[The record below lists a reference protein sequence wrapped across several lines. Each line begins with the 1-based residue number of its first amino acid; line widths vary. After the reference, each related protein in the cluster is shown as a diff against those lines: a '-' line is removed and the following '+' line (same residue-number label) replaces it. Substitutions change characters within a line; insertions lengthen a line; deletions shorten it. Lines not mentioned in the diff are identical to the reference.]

1 MNPIERMRQV
11 ADLLISQRR
20 YRESYTIYD
29 ELHRQMWSVFGT
41 VQSELALSSP
51 NSIWMHTPAGQSTRK
66 VYAEPAAS
74 VLCARMYGVSLSL
87 ALEEFIR
94 VIHGHLQCVACDPA
108 VSGEI
113 PSELALNEFLVLY
126 TLVLQPERQKKI
138 TPIFSIVTAI
148 VDRDHRFRRLRPN
161 AYRSTVEKQLLEQ
174 AHRCKGTEWRGL
186 NRLLADYLLNT
197 GQTKGDLY
205 ARILALAGP
214 FSSRFHSWHSH
225 SNRQDRHQRSDRYEN
240 SERRDRR
247 TGGSRTFD
255 ATEATDDEKRQ
266 YYGSLFGLSGK
277 VTKSQIRSRYI
288 ESVALYH
295 PDKVQHLGPELK
307 QLAEEKTKEINAAY
321 DWLSAKYEI

>member
-41 VQSELALSSP
+41 VQSELAFSSP
-51 NSIWMHTPAGQSTRK
+51 NSTWMHTPAGQSTRK

-108 VSGEI
+108 VSGET
-113 PSELALNEFLVLY
+113 PSELVLNEFLVLY

-138 TPIFSIVTAI
+138 TPIFAIVTAI

-225 SNRQDRHQRSDRYEN
+225 SNRQDRRPN
-240 SERRDRR
+240 
-247 TGGSRTFD
+247 GSRTFD
-255 ATEATDDEKRQ
+255 VTEATDDEKRQ

-277 VTKSQIRSRYI
+277 VTKSQIRSRYL